1 MLTKLTITLLYLLI
15 SVVHC
20 IKSSNYSKDSN
31 GEFRDIHVTALIL
44 ARGGSKGIPLKNIV
58 KLGNSTLLGR
68 SLSTL
73 NQCNFF
79 EDIWV
84 STDHEK
90 IAEEAKKCKFFEV
103 IKL

>member
-1 MLTKLTITLLYLLI
+1 MLTKSIITFIFLVI

-20 IKSSNYSKDSN
+20 MKSINFSKDSN
-31 GEFRDIHVTALIL
+31 GEYRDIHVTALIL

-68 SLSTL
+68 ALNTL

-90 IAEEAKKCKFFEV
+90 IAEEAKKCEF
-103 IKL
+103 